1 MSMPTPVTTRSI
13 TPVSGSTS
21 AVTEVSNSPATIHVK
36 SRAVNAAPDHTRAKT
51 TQETT
56 NEPTSAGTA
65 TQCARRP
72 IVRPTV
78 MLTSAPAS
86 GKAGINQT
94 MDTASIYRWVLGV
107 SSNDVV

>member
-1 MSMPTPVTTRSI
+1 MWMSAPTPVTTSSI

-21 AVTEVSNSPATIHVK
+21 AVTDVSNSPATIHENSVV
-36 SRAVNAAPDHTRAKT
+36 VNAGPDHTRANT
-51 TQETT
+51 THEAR

-65 TQCARRP
+65 IQCARRP
-72 IVRPTV
+72 ITRPNT

-94 MDTASIYRWVLGV
+94 VDTAPA
-107 SSNDVV
+107 